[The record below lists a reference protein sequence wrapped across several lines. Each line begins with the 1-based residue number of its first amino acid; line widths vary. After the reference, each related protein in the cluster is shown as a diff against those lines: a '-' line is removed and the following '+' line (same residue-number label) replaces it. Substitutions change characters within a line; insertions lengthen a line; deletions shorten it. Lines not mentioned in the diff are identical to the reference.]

1 MNDAAA
7 LPRNPGATAP
17 VVVPIA
23 IPVREIVPWAIFA
36 LAMFFMLAYIV
47 GCEQGATSLVGGH
60 YIHELVHDSRHL
72 LGFPCH

>member
-1 MNDAAA
+1 MNDAAV
-7 LPRNPGATAP
+7 LPHSGTIAP
-17 VVVPIA
+17 VVTPIA

-36 LAMFFMLAYIV
+36 AFVFLALAYVV
-47 GCEQGATSLVGGH
+47 GFEQGMTSLIGGH